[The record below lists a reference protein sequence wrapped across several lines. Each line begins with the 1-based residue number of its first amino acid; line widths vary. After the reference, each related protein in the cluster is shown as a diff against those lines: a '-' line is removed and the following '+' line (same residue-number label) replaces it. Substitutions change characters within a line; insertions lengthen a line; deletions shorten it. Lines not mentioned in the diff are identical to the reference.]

1 MTDDKL
7 DLLSIDLLDVHRPLV
22 DELRALAGKLGLEF
36 GWHYLLDL
44 TWIISNLDL
53 DHTERVIDAGAGVG
67 IMQWYLASE
76 GVDVISTDRGS
87 RSDLGLRFRANF
99 SVQGLRPEDLA
110 SNQNAA
116 AQAVRGASGVV
127 GKTKAYLRSA
137 LSLGRM
143 LLPPIGKGRVFI
155 YNQDLKTLWDIEDE
169 SVDAVVAVSALEH
182 NSPEGL
188 REVAAEL
195 MRVLKVGGK
204 LLATLG
210 ASPDKD
216 WFHDPSQGWNY
227 TEASMRE
234 IFDLA
239 PDLET
244 NYDQYA
250 QVFTALRECDEL
262 RDNLASFYSQSG
274 DNGMPWGIWDPK
286 YIPVGVCKVKK

>member
-7 DLLSIDLLDVHRPLV
+7 DLLSVDLLDVHRPLV
-22 DELRALAGKLGLEF
+22 NELRALAGKLGLEF

-53 DHTERVIDAGAGVG
+53 NRTQRVIDAGAGVG
-67 IMQWYLASE
+67 MMQWYLANK

-110 SNQNAA
+110 SNQHAA

-127 GKTKAYLRSA
+127 GKTKAYLRHG

-155 YNQDLKTLWDIEDE
+155 YNQDLKTLRDIENE

-182 NSPEGL
+182 NSPAGL

-239 PDLET
+239 PALET
-244 NYDQYA
+244 NYDQYD

-262 RDNLASFYSQSG
+262 RENLASFYSQSG
-274 DNGMPWGIWDPK
+274 DNGMPWGVWDPK
-286 YIPVGVCKVKK
+286 YVPVGVCKVKK